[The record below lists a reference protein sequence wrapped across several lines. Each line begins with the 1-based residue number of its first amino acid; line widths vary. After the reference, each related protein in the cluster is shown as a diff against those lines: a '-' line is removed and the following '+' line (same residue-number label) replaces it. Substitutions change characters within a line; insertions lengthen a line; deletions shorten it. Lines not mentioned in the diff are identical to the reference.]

1 MTTATLVP
9 VAEYLASS
17 YEPDCDYIDGEVL
30 ERNMGE
36 HDHGLA
42 QINIA
47 AWLKANARRYQ
58 IRPLVEVRLHIADRR
73 YRIPD
78 ILVLSADAP
87 RDPVIRHTPLLC
99 IEVLSPSDS
108 LSSIWKRIEDYFLIG
123 VPVCWIVDPAS
134 HDAFIATP
142 AGLNKVRD
150 GVLRAGEIE
159 VPLTEVFE

>member
-36 HDHGLA
+36 LGHGVL
-42 QINIA
+42 QLRIGT
-47 AWLKANARRYQ
+47 WLMARAERYG
-58 IRPLVEVRLHIADRR
+58 IYPGVEVRVRISDQR

-78 ILVLSADAP
+78 IVVLAADAP
-87 RDPVIRHTPLLC
+87 RDPVIVHPPMLC
-99 IEVLSPSDS
+99 VEILSRSDT
-108 LSSIWKRIEDYFLIG
+108 LSSIWKRIEDYFSIG

-142 AGLNKVRD
+142 AGLKKVTD
-150 GVLRAGEIE
+150 GFLRAGEIE

>member
-17 YEPDCDYIDGEVL
+17 YEPDRDYIDGEVL

-36 HDHGLA
+36 LGHGAL
-42 QINIA
+42 QLRIGV
-47 AWLKANARRYQ
+47 WLMARAVRYG
-58 IRPLVEVRLHIADRR
+58 IFPAVEVRIRIADRR

-78 ILVLSADAP
+78 IVVLSADAP
-87 RDPVIRHTPLLC
+87 RDPVIAHAPLLC
-99 IEVLSPSDS
+99 IEILSRSDS
-108 LSSIWKRIEDYFLIG
+108 LSDIWKRIEDYFSIG

-142 AGLNKVRD
+142 AGLAKVTD
-150 GVLRAGEIE
+150 GILRAGEIE
-159 VPLTEVFE
+159 MPLSEVFE